1 MDFTIASV
9 GVSVCVVGLG
19 VGVGVSVG
27 VVKDVTLG
35 YRSYGGGLSGISSS
49 NREKGLTGR

>member
-49 NREKGLTGR
+49 HRE